1 MTADR
6 GQRTAMK
13 TETLHQRL
21 HQGRC
26 EARPLRPDLRRDG
39 FSRSED
45 GRAVSEEEYWE
56 KWYGHPDFCYEWRN
70 GILEE
75 KPVSEYE
82 TILALQWMMT
92 LLKAYLET
100 YPIADVANQEFGF
113 RLNIPGVTDIRR
125 PDLGV
130 ATADNPVR
138 IRRRD
143 RSYSGI
149 FDLCVEAISD
159 TTPEDIT
166 RDTVDKKREYEAA
179 GVREYFILDAKGR
192 HQAFYRMGKRGK
204 YVRITQ
210 GREKVIRSEVLPGFR
225 FRISDLDAVPL
236 PKEMSGDNLY
246 SDFVL
251 PYYQEEMRRA
261 EKAEKLA
268 ATEKRRAEKAE
279 KQVAT
284 EKRKIEKL
292 VTAEKRRAEK
302 ERRRAEKAEKLAA
315 TEKRKTE
322 KAEKLAREAEEQIRE
337 LRAKLR
343 ASGIPAEQ

>member
-21 HQGRC
+21 HQGRY

-39 FSRSED
+39 FSRSEN

-56 KWYGHPDFCYEWRN
+56 KYYEHPDFCYEWRN
-70 GILEE
+70 GMLEE
-75 KPVSEYE
+75 KPVSEYD

-100 YPIADVANQEFGF
+100 CPIADVANQEFGF
-113 RLNIPGVTDIRR
+113 RLNIPGGTDIRR

-138 IRRRD
+138 IRRKD

-179 GVREYFILDAKGR
+179 GVREYFILDAEGR
-192 HQAFYRMGKRGK
+192 HQAFYRIGKRGK

-210 GREKVIRSEVLPGFR
+210 GREKVIRSEVLEGFR
-225 FRISDLDAVPL
+225 FRVSDLDTHPSL
-236 PKEMSGDNLY
+236 KEMSDDPFY

-251 PYYQEEMRRA
+251 PYYQ
-261 EKAEKLA
+261 K
-268 ATEKRRAEKAE
+268 EKRRAEREKRRADKAE
-279 KQVAT
+279 KLVVA
-284 EKRKIEKL
+284 EKRK
-292 VTAEKRRAEK
+292 AEK
-302 ERRRAEKAEKLAA
+302 ERRRA
-315 TEKRKTE
+315 E